1 MPGYTTDVNAADEE
15 LRAYY
20 STKRDF
26 LQLMLI
32 TKGVST
38 MWDKIASVLGG
49 GVSEAIDSFKKLA
62 IDSWHVDPAKALELE
77 AKAKE
82 LQQAYELKL
91 IEAQTILETM
101 DAADRKSARE
111 REVLTKDHTT
121 KILAYSI
128 SAGYFGVLWFM
139 MLYSVPV
146 ESQRILDMMLGSLL
160 TSFTGIV
167 AYYFGSSRGSA
178 AKHEMIERLT
188 K

>member
-1 MPGYTTDVNAADEE
+1 
-15 LRAYY
+15 
-20 STKRDF
+20 
-26 LQLMLI
+26 
-32 TKGVST
+32 
-38 MWDKIASVLGG
+38 MWDKIAGVLGS
-49 GVSEAIDSFKKLA
+49 GVSEALDSIKKLA
-62 IDSWHVDPAKALELE
+62 IDSWHVDPAKAIELDL
-77 AKAKE
+77 KAKE
-82 LQQAYELKL
+82 LEQSYQMKL
-91 IEAQTILETM
+91 IEAQTVLETM
-101 DAADRKSARE
+101 DAADRKSARD
-111 REVLTKDHTT
+111 REVQTKDHTT

-178 AKHEMIERLT
+178 AKQETIDRMT

>member
-1 MPGYTTDVNAADEE
+1 
-15 LRAYY
+15 
-20 STKRDF
+20 
-26 LQLMLI
+26 
-32 TKGVST
+32 

-49 GVSEAIDSFKKLA
+49 GISEALDSFRKLA
-62 IDSWHVDPAKALELE
+62 IDTWHIDPAKALELE
-77 AKAKE
+77 MKAKE
-82 LQQAYELKL
+82 LEQSYQMKL

-111 REVLTKDHTT
+111 RETLTKDHTT

-178 AKHEMIERLT
+178 AKSDTIDTMVKNGRP
-188 K
+188 